1 MSENEKVKQHQNSYT
16 VAFKMKVVNEVE
28 NGLISVRGASR
39 LYEIPHTTVLSWIK
53 RYGLGSKID
62 KVVCIMTNEDQR
74 EMLRLRLEN
83 ERLTKALDD
92 SHLKNLALESLLEIA
107 EETYGVDLKKN
118 SGSRLAEELRKKLM
132 LSDLKDLE

>member
-1 MSENEKVKQHQNSYT
+1 
-16 VAFKMKVVNEVE
+16 
-28 NGLISVRGASR
+28 
-39 LYEIPHTTVLSWIK
+39 
-53 RYGLGSKID
+53 
-62 KVVCIMTNEDQR
+62 MTNEDQR